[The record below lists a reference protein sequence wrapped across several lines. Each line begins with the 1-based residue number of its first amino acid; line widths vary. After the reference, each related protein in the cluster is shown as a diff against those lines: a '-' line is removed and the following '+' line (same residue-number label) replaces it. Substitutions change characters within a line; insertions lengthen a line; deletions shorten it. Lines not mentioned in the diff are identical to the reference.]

1 MLLSACQSPPTD
13 ADVTVVFNKGPDGA
27 VENPVTFTYTNN
39 TDGEE
44 FGIGIVTLKEG
55 YGRSDLEAY
64 QGFGTP
70 GFVDHFVAL
79 LYNSPGQTTTT
90 EVTLDAGKEHFIV
103 CGRDGGPVASVLA
116 VLTPK

>member
-1 MLLSACQSPPTD
+1 
-13 ADVTVVFNKGPDGA
+13 VVFTDDGCTYKGPDGA

-79 LYNSPGQTTTT
+79 LYKQPPQKSPWMQAKNTSSFVDAT
-90 EVTLDAGKEHFIV
+90 EDRLHLF
-103 CGRDGGPVASVLA
+103 SLF
-116 VLTPK
+116 